1 MEKIMKGIPVVYSD
15 LISATIV
22 LYVWIRIYSNAT
34 LDVKAVRLFRNIGI
48 TLFATLVADHLWEYV
63 YERYNSFENAR
74 RLLNTIAS
82 IGFLCIPVSI
92 FFLIMYHR
100 DHLDLPDC
108 FFLAA
113 DGVLFLA
120 NLLNIWIPV
129 YSYTDK
135 GLYMVNA
142 PGAKWVYPLIII
154 LLSCIL
160 THDFLIPN
168 NTDAE
173 NRIMIIF
180 TGLIAALGAA
190 SCYLD
195 GDVVAVWECFAIVYL
210 LLYLALVRAFDKT
223 DQVTGLPN
231 RNAFTLAF
239 FRRRRKEAGL
249 LVSFDLN
256 HLKHF
261 NDEEGHQTGDQYLRA
276 FAQTADKKLAFY
288 GRLYRVGGDEFC
300 LVSRDD
306 PEMVKAALEELSR
319 MEKCDPEYGDYPLD
333 FAYGIAAREPG
344 ETNESLYERADAIM
358 YENKRQTEEGR
369 SRI

>member
-34 LDVKAVRLFRNIGI
+34 LDAKAVRLFRNIGI

-74 RLLNTIAS
+74 HILNTIAS
-82 IGFLCIPVSI
+82 IEFLGIPVSF

-100 DHLDLPDC
+100 DRRDLADC
-108 FFLAA
+108 LFLAA
-113 DGVLFLA
+113 DAVLFLA
-120 NLLNIWIPV
+120 NLINIWVPV

-142 PGAKWVYPLIII
+142 PGAKWVYPMIII
-154 LLSCIL
+154 LLNCIL
-160 THDFLIPN
+160 THDFLAPN
-168 NTDAE
+168 NIDAE

-180 TGLIAALGAA
+180 TALIAALGAA

-210 LLYLALVRAFDKT
+210 LLYLALSRVFDKT

-239 FRRRRKEAGL
+239 FRRRSKPASL

-261 NDEEGHQTGDQYLRA
+261 NDKEGHQTGDQYLRA
-276 FAQTADKKLAFY
+276 FAQTANKKLSSF

-300 LVSRDD
+300 LVSYED
-306 PEMVKAALEELSR
+306 PERVKTALDDLSR